1 MKKAFLFFAAV
12 MLLCLSV
19 FGEECW
25 SDRFHFD
32 GSEIT
37 EDSFLLMPTDP
48 LNYSTALAEG
58 EPRSL
63 TITVVDSED
72 QDISASLLEYR
83 SEKAKDGKVFWN
95 YTDKAYS
102 EFPTDDTYLLTE
114 MVESDVETKAFTRSV
129 TILPEPLALVALAVV
144 GVFFLRQKAKGL
156 LVLLA
161 ISSLGVFGG
170 RVEKLVSDVRC
181 QQNTPFDRSVTIKY
195 KLHSDYPDPR
205 FEVKFYGSYDGGS
218 VFDLS
223 EYGMLSRDGA
233 EDFVYGNGEH
243 RTLWTPSRFFYY
255 TVTDDMK
262 IKVEAAENNQP
273 TNTYMIIDLSGGTNA
288 AKFAVSYR
296 AYEPVGGWSEEYK
309 TTKLVLRLVQP
320 GTFTMGSPSDELGR
334 YDLSWVQETQ
344 HQVTLTKPFYV
355 GVFEVTQKQYE
366 LIMGSNPSW
375 YAGDARP
382 VEHISYETIR
392 GSEKGAGWPN
402 SNEVDE
408 NSFFGILRSK
418 TGKAFDLPTEA
429 QWEYAC
435 RAGTTTA
442 LNSGKNLSDE
452 NECSEANEVGIYYG
466 NGGWDLG
473 TVTVGSFLPNA
484 WGLYD
489 MHGNVYEWCLDWFQ
503 KDLGANAVT
512 DPMGAATGSG
522 RSMRGGAWGS
532 GVAKMLRSASR
543 DMQNPTVH
551 YWYNGLR
558 IVLVQ

>member
-1 MKKAFLFFAAV
+1 MKKAFLFSAAA
-12 MLLCLSV
+12 LLCLSA

-37 EDSFLLMPTDP
+37 EESFLLMPTDP

-63 TITVVDSED
+63 TVTVKDKDVPN
-72 QDISASLLEYR
+72 ISASLFER
-83 SEKAKDGKVFWN
+83 HSERAKDGKVFWN

-102 EFPTDDTYLLTE
+102 GFPAEDTYLLTE
-114 MVESDVETKAFTRSV
+114 TVESDVETKTFTRSV
-129 TILPEPLALVALAVV
+129 TILPEPLAVAIIAILGFFCLRGRSRGLFIVLAVS
-144 GVFFLRQKAKGL
+144 A
-156 LVLLA
+156 
-161 ISSLGVFGG
+161 LGVFGG
-170 RVEKLVSDVRC
+170 RIEPLVSDVRC

-195 KLHSDYPDPR
+195 NLFSDYPDPR
-205 FEVKFYGSYDGGS
+205 FEVKFYGTYNGGS
-218 VFDLS
+218 EFDLS
-223 EYGMLSRDGA
+223 EYGTLSRDGA
-233 EDFVYGNGEH
+233 EGFTYGSGEH
-243 RTLWTPSRFFYY
+243 RTLWTPSRFFDY

-262 IKVEAAENNQP
+262 IKVEAVENNQP
-273 TNTYMIIDLSGGTNA
+273 TNTYMVIDLSGGTNA

-296 AYEPVGGWSEEYK
+296 AYEPPGGWTEEYK

-320 GTFTMGSPSDELGR
+320 GTFIMGSPVNEVGR
-334 YDLSWVQETQ
+334 HDYVWMVETQ

-375 YAGDARP
+375 YVGEARP
-382 VEHISYETIR
+382 VEQVSYEMIR
-392 GSEKGAGWPN
+392 GSEKGAEWP
-402 SNEVDE
+402 SNGEVDD
-408 NSFFGILRSK
+408 NTFFGILRSK
-418 TGKAFDLPTEA
+418 TGKAFDIPTEA

-452 NECSEANEVGIYYG
+452 NECQEANEVGRYFG
-466 NGGWDLG
+466 NEGWELG
-473 TVTVGSFLPNA
+473 HAIVGSYLPNA

-489 MHGNVYEWCLDWFQ
+489 MHGNVYEWCLDWF
-503 KDLGANAVT
+503 KRDLGADSVT
-512 DPMGAATGSG
+512 DPVGASTDSYRA
-522 RSMRGGAWGS
+522 MRGGAWGS
-532 GVAKMLRSASR
+532 GVAMMLRSAAR
-543 DMQNPTVH
+543 DKQKPADH

-558 IVLVQ
+558 VVLVL